1 MGKEK
6 KSIHKL
12 ISYLKGVM
20 FLAFPIV
27 LQRIIELVVTLI
39 DNLMVGQLGDI
50 PVASCS
56 LVNSFNL
63 LYICACGGVVS
74 AGVIIAAQAWGAGNR
89 DIIKRTVNDCL
100 LASSIVAALFFAV
113 SEICP
118 QLVIRLYTNKDYL
131 IGPAGD
137 YLRIIAFSFFPYALT
152 STYTNILR
160 TTGSTRFGFIV
171 ETINSIVNAA
181 LNYVL
186 IFGNFGFPAMGL
198 TGAGIATVIARCIG
212 MMITVVY
219 VYAYDKKLGMRI
231 TDRFILPDLDLW
243 KSLVKHGTPILLSD
257 SWMMLNSS
265 FQTMITGRVSDAYI
279 AANSIVHMI
288 WQIAAFTMFGIST
301 AAAISIG
308 NSIGEGK
315 IEEAY
320 DEGDMILI
328 FCLIQGIFAAI
339 VIQIIAPILIPL
351 YKVSDAVALTA
362 RKMCYS
368 ASFVVFTMTFSMVV
382 AKGIMQ
388 AGGMTRQYMIMEI
401 LSTFCFSLPLGYIA
415 AFYLKWPEYLIY
427 IVIRLDNAV
436 KTIWGC
442 YHIKKRDWITKI
454 V

>member
-1 MGKEK
+1 MGKGK
-6 KSIHKL
+6 MSINRL
-12 ISYLKGVM
+12 INYLKGVM

-27 LQRIIELVVTLI
+27 LQRIVELVVTLI

-74 AGVIIAAQAWGAGNR
+74 AGVIIAAQAWGAGNK
-89 DIIKRTVNDCL
+89 DIIRRTVNGCL
-100 LASSIVAALFFAV
+100 LASSIVALLFFTISQV
-113 SEICP
+113 FP
-118 QLVIRLYTNKDYL
+118 QVVIRLYTNKDYL
-131 IGPAGD
+131 IEPASN

-171 ETINSIVNAA
+171 ETINSLINAA

-186 IFGNFGFPAMGL
+186 IFGNFGFPALGL

-212 MMITVVY
+212 LLITIVY
-219 VYAYDKKLGMRI
+219 VYVFDKKLGMRI
-231 TDRFILPDLDLW
+231 TDRFILPDRKLW
-243 KSLVKHGTPILLSD
+243 KSLVEHGTPILLSD

-265 FQTMITGRVSDAYI
+265 FQTMITGRVSDSYI

-288 WQIAAFTMFGIST
+288 WQIAAFTMFGISA

-308 NSIGEGK
+308 NSIGEGN

-320 DEGDMILI
+320 DEGDMIVIL
-328 FCLIQGIFAAI
+328 CLIQGIVAAI

-362 RKMCYS
+362 RRMCYS
-368 ASFVVFTMTFSMVV
+368 ASFVVFTMTFSMVI
-382 AKGIMQ
+382 AQGLTR
-388 AGGMTRQYMIMEI
+388 AGGMTKKYMIVEI
-401 LSTFCFSLPLGYIA
+401 LTTFCFSLPLGYIA
-415 AFYLKWPEYLIY
+415 AFFLKLPEYLIY
-427 IVIRLDNAV
+427 IIIRSDNIL

-442 YHIKKRDWITKI
+442 YHVKKRDWITKI